1 MIICICFNDQIMLF
15 INLIVIVGWLYI
27 EWDRNLGNL
36 YYYRYGF
43 NSRVKDKFDI
53 MVCDELRILDN

>member
-1 MIICICFNDQIMLF
+1 MLF

-36 YYYRYGF
+36 FYYRYGF
-43 NSRVKDKFDI
+43 NSKVKDIYDI

>member
-1 MIICICFNDQIMLF
+1 MLF

-27 EWDRNLGNL
+27 EWDRNVGNL